1 MVTIGLFHCPSFL
14 QPGSLAFTPIVADG
28 LLVEELGCRLKV
40 SPFLRRLTR
49 AIPPNRVHGQA
60 HPSLFVTDWQFA
72 SSCSPRS
79 DFSAAVTF
87 SYRPVDSD
95 LTGTPTPL
103 QRLLRSRTTAP
114 TAVGSGDLLA
124 HQSRPTGNNDQ
135 RNWLAL
141 VAIRWLAGVATGG
154 RQVNRPA
161 NGALSKPVC

>member
-40 SPFLRRLTR
+40 SPFCRRLTR

-60 HPSLFVTDWQFA
+60 HQSLFVTDWQFA

-79 DFSAAVTF
+79 DYSAAVTF

-114 TAVGSGDLLA
+114 TAVGSGDWLGIKDVK
-124 HQSRPTGNNDQ
+124 SIIKSGKSKRSPTGKLRACSPHQ
-135 RNWLAL
+135 
-141 VAIRWLAGVATGG
+141 TG
-154 RQVNRPA
+154 A
-161 NGALSKPVC
+161 S

>member
-103 QRLLRSRTTAP
+103 QRLLRSRTQAP
-114 TAVGSGDLLA
+114 TAVGSGDLL
-124 HQSRPTGNNDQ
+124 GDFFNQ
-135 RNWLAL
+135 R
-141 VAIRWLAGVATGG
+141 
-154 RQVNRPA
+154 
-161 NGALSKPVC
+161 